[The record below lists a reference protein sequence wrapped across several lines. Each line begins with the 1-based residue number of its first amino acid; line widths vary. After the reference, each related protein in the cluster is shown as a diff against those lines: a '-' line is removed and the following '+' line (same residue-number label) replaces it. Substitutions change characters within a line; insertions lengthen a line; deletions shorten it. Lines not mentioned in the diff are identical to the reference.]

1 MGNINIKHLDKS
13 FDTVEVFK
21 DLNVEI
27 DKGSFTVILGPSG
40 CGKSTLLR
48 MIAGLES
55 VTDGSIEISKKD
67 VTHLPGKDRD
77 IAMVFQNYA
86 LYPHMTAYK
95 NVEYGLKIA
104 GVSKEER
111 KKRVTA
117 ALATVDLEDQTD
129 KLPSQMSGGQQQR
142 VALARAIVKKPEVSE
157 EEKERIEHSIIK
169 GKEMMSSG
177 FSVPHEPHSMDR
189 RRDNHIHHALV
200 NYSHQWMDNLTTK
213 QQESISHLTSDG
225 FIFLQGSL
233 YPDHHDFFRHPSYSS
248 IIDYDTISPDNISND
263 IMKKKR
269 EYSREI
275 TETVLDSFDN
285 APVLDNPV
293 MSYRGTT
300 IEELKDLIGDN
311 EISHQELYDRAVTG
325 EFHNSEVSDDSR
337 IMNIPVSSSAHSDTA
352 SSFGSEV
359 LLEIQRHTIT
369 SPVNVSAWGPAE
381 TEILTNPLSSYTI
394 KDIYLKP
401 SQENREL
408 MVVQLEENI

>member
-1 MGNINIKHLDKS
+1 MTTTANGPAHGPKKIFGRDNLNYTPQRAKQATVPYSAFELSHMQNIG
-13 FDTVEVFK
+13 DTY
-21 DLNVEI
+21 
-27 DKGSFTVILGPSG
+27 SAQ
-40 CGKSTLLR
+40 
-48 MIAGLES
+48 IA
-55 VTDGSIEISKKD
+55 
-67 VTHLPGKDRD
+67 
-77 IAMVFQNYA
+77 ANYA
-86 LYPHMTAYK
+86 HKCILEQHMHNGADVGNHLELYYYSSPQ
-95 NVEYGLKIA
+95 G
-104 GVSKEER
+104 R
-111 KKRVTA
+111 
-117 ALATVDLEDQTD
+117 LELQRR
-129 KLPSQMSGGQQQR
+129 MSGSSIRKEYQR
-142 VALARAIVKKPEVSE
+142 IYDVINNNDIVNDRPITFSE

-285 APVLDNPV
+285 APILDNPV

-300 IEELKDLIGDN
+300 IEELQDLIGDN

-352 SSFGSEV
+352 SSFGGGV

>member
-1 MGNINIKHLDKS
+1 MTTTANGPANGPKKIFGRDNLNYTPQRAKQATVPYSAFELSHMQNIG
-13 FDTVEVFK
+13 DTY
-21 DLNVEI
+21 
-27 DKGSFTVILGPSG
+27 SAQ
-40 CGKSTLLR
+40 
-48 MIAGLES
+48 IA
-55 VTDGSIEISKKD
+55 
-67 VTHLPGKDRD
+67 
-77 IAMVFQNYA
+77 ANYA
-86 LYPHMTAYK
+86 HKCILEQHMHNGADVGNHLELYYYSSPQ
-95 NVEYGLKIA
+95 G
-104 GVSKEER
+104 R
-111 KKRVTA
+111 
-117 ALATVDLEDQTD
+117 LELQRR
-129 KLPSQMSGGQQQR
+129 MSGSSIRKEYQR
-142 VALARAIVKKPEVSE
+142 IYDVINNNDIVNDRPITFSE

-285 APVLDNPV
+285 APILDNPV

-300 IEELKDLIGDN
+300 IEELQDLIGDN

-352 SSFGSEV
+352 SSFGGGV

-394 KDIYLKP
+394 KDIYMKP

>member
-1 MGNINIKHLDKS
+1 MTTTANGPAHGPKKIFGRDNLNYTPQRAKQATVPYSAFELSHIPNIG
-13 FDTVEVFK
+13 DTY
-21 DLNVEI
+21 
-27 DKGSFTVILGPSG
+27 SAQ
-40 CGKSTLLR
+40 
-48 MIAGLES
+48 IA
-55 VTDGSIEISKKD
+55 
-67 VTHLPGKDRD
+67 
-77 IAMVFQNYA
+77 ANYA
-86 LYPHMTAYK
+86 HKCILEQHMHNGADVGNHLELYYYSSPQ
-95 NVEYGLKIA
+95 G
-104 GVSKEER
+104 R
-111 KKRVTA
+111 
-117 ALATVDLEDQTD
+117 LELQRR
-129 KLPSQMSGGQQQR
+129 MSGSSIRKEYQR
-142 VALARAIVKKPEVSE
+142 IYDVINNNDIVNDRPITFSE

-285 APVLDNPV
+285 APILDNPV

-300 IEELKDLIGDN
+300 IEELQDLIGDN

-352 SSFGSEV
+352 SSFGGGV

-408 MVVQLEENI
+408 MVVQIEENI

>member
-1 MGNINIKHLDKS
+1 MTTTANGPAHGPKKIFGRDNLNYTPQRAKQATVPYSAFELSHMQNIG
-13 FDTVEVFK
+13 DTY
-21 DLNVEI
+21 
-27 DKGSFTVILGPSG
+27 SAQ
-40 CGKSTLLR
+40 
-48 MIAGLES
+48 IA
-55 VTDGSIEISKKD
+55 
-67 VTHLPGKDRD
+67 
-77 IAMVFQNYA
+77 ANYA
-86 LYPHMTAYK
+86 HKCILEQHMHNGADVGNHLELYYYSSPQ
-95 NVEYGLKIA
+95 G
-104 GVSKEER
+104 R
-111 KKRVTA
+111 
-117 ALATVDLEDQTD
+117 LELQRR
-129 KLPSQMSGGQQQR
+129 MSGSSIRKEYQR
-142 VALARAIVKKPEVSE
+142 IYDVINNNDIVNDRPITFSE

-285 APVLDNPV
+285 APILDNPV

-300 IEELKDLIGDN
+300 IEELQDLIGDN

>member
-1 MGNINIKHLDKS
+1 MTTTANGPAHGPKKIFGRDNLNYTPQRAKQATVPYSAFELSHMQNIG
-13 FDTVEVFK
+13 DTY
-21 DLNVEI
+21 
-27 DKGSFTVILGPSG
+27 SAQ
-40 CGKSTLLR
+40 
-48 MIAGLES
+48 IA
-55 VTDGSIEISKKD
+55 
-67 VTHLPGKDRD
+67 
-77 IAMVFQNYA
+77 ANYA
-86 LYPHMTAYK
+86 HKCILEQHMHNGADVGNHLELYYYSSPQ
-95 NVEYGLKIA
+95 G
-104 GVSKEER
+104 R
-111 KKRVTA
+111 
-117 ALATVDLEDQTD
+117 LELQRR
-129 KLPSQMSGGQQQR
+129 MSGSSIRKEYQR
-142 VALARAIVKKPEVSE
+142 IYDVINNNDIVNDRPITFSE
-157 EEKERIEHSIIK
+157 EEKERIEHSIIQ

-285 APVLDNPV
+285 APILDNPV

-300 IEELKDLIGDN
+300 IEELQDLIGDN

-352 SSFGSEV
+352 SSFGGGV

>member
-1 MGNINIKHLDKS
+1 MTTTANGPANGPKKIFGRDNINYTPQRAKQATVPYSAFELSHMQNIG
-13 FDTVEVFK
+13 DTY
-21 DLNVEI
+21 
-27 DKGSFTVILGPSG
+27 SAQ
-40 CGKSTLLR
+40 
-48 MIAGLES
+48 IA
-55 VTDGSIEISKKD
+55 
-67 VTHLPGKDRD
+67 
-77 IAMVFQNYA
+77 ANYA
-86 LYPHMTAYK
+86 HKCILEQHMHNGADVGNHLELYYYSSPQ
-95 NVEYGLKIA
+95 G
-104 GVSKEER
+104 R
-111 KKRVTA
+111 
-117 ALATVDLEDQTD
+117 LELQRR
-129 KLPSQMSGGQQQR
+129 MSGSSIRKEYQR
-142 VALARAIVKKPEVSE
+142 IYDVINNNDIVNDRPITFSE

-285 APVLDNPV
+285 APVLDDPV

-352 SSFGSEV
+352 SSFGGGV